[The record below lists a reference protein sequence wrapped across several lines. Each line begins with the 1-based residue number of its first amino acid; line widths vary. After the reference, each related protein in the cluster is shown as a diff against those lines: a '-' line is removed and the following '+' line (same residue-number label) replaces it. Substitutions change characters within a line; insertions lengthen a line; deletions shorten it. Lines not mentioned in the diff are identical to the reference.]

1 MRVTADDINS
11 MVSTAQ
17 MRESEARS
25 RSLLDSSLDAI
36 VMIDE
41 HGAIVEFNPA
51 AERTFGRSRSDV
63 LGEQMAELLIP
74 PGLRGAHHRGFAH
87 FLATGEGPVLGKRLE
102 LSALRADGSEFPV
115 ELAITKVTYD
125 GPTLFTGYLR
135 DLSEQRQLEQQ
146 LSHAQRMEAVGRL
159 AGGVAHEF
167 NNILQAIT
175 GYSELASTQVG
186 PGQPDLRHSIDQ
198 VKGAAALAAGLT
210 SKLLA
215 FSRQQVVQPRV
226 VDLSAMVE
234 ELAAM
239 LRPLLGERI
248 ELILEL
254 EPDAA
259 RVKADPGQLEQ
270 VVMNLV
276 INARDAMPGGGD
288 VRITVATLD
297 VAEPN
302 GSQPM
307 PPGRYVQLAVS
318 DTGTG
323 MDEET
328 ISRAFDPFFT
338 TKEVGEGTG
347 LGLATVHGIVTQG
360 GGDCQIT
367 SEPGEGTMV
376 NVYFPRTDAELQEP
390 TPERSPDAARGSETV
405 LLVEDLDTVRGVLHK
420 ILERNGFQVIGAG
433 SGADAIESA
442 RALGRPVDLLV
453 TDMVMPGMNG
463 RDLSRELVALYPG
476 LRVLYMS
483 GHTQDAALHEETEAG
498 RAHFLQKPF
507 SAATFVDT
515 ARKVLD
521 APANGAISA

>member
-1 MRVTADDINS
+1 M
-11 MVSTAQ
+11 
-17 MRESEARS
+17 
-25 RSLLDSSLDAI
+25 
-36 VMIDE
+36 
-41 HGAIVEFNPA
+41 
-51 AERTFGRSRSDV
+51 
-63 LGEQMAELLIP
+63 IP
-74 PGLRGAHHRGFAH
+74 PALREAHYHGFAN
-87 FLATGEGPVLGKRLE
+87 FLATGEGPILGKRLE

-115 ELAITKVTYD
+115 ELAITKVTSD

-146 LSHAQRMEAVGRL
+146 LRHAQRMETVGRL

-175 GYSELASTQVG
+175 SYSELASAQVG
-186 PGQPDLRHSIDQ
+186 PGQPELRHSIDQ
-198 VKGAAALAAGLT
+198 VSAAASLAAALT
-210 SKLLA
+210 RKLLA
-215 FSRQQVVQPRV
+215 FSHQQVVQPRV

-248 ELILEL
+248 ELILDL
-254 EPDAA
+254 EPAGA
-259 RVKADPGQLEQ
+259 SVEADPGQLEQ

-276 INARDAMPGGGD
+276 INARDAMPSGGH
-288 VRITVATLD
+288 VTLTVATLE

-302 GSQPM
+302 GSRLV
-307 PPGRYVQLAVS
+307 PPGPYVQLAVS

-323 MDEET
+323 MDEAT

-347 LGLATVHGIVTQG
+347 LGLATVHGIVTQS

-367 SEPGEGTMV
+367 SVLGEGTTFRI
-376 NVYFPRTDAELQEP
+376 YFPRADAVTQEP
-390 TPERSPDAARGSETV
+390 TPDRSPQGARGNETI
-405 LLVEDLDTVRGVLHK
+405 LLVEDLDAVRGVLRR
-420 ILERNGFQVIGAG
+420 ILERKGFEVITAA
-433 SGADAIESA
+433 SGADAMESA
-442 RALGRPVDLLV
+442 RALETPVDLLV

-483 GHTQDAALHEETEAG
+483 GHTQDAALHEEAEAG
-498 RAHFLQKPF
+498 RVHFLQKPF
-507 SAATFVDT
+507 SAATFLDT

-521 APANGAISA
+521 GPASR

>member
-1 MRVTADDINS
+1 M
-11 MVSTAQ
+11 
-17 MRESEARS
+17 
-25 RSLLDSSLDAI
+25 LDSSLDAI
-36 VMIDE
+36 IMVDE

-74 PGLRGAHHRGFAH
+74 PSLREAHHRGFAH
-87 FLATGEGPVLGKRLE
+87 FLATGDGPILGKRLE

-146 LSHAQRMEAVGRL
+146 LRHAQRMETVGRL

-175 GYSELASTQVG
+175 SYSELASAEVR
-186 PGQPDLRHSIDQ
+186 PDQPELLRSIDQ
-198 VKGAAALAAGLT
+198 VKAAAALAAALT

-215 FSRQQVVQPRV
+215 FSHLQVVQPRV

-248 ELILEL
+248 ELILDL
-254 EPDAA
+254 EPAGA
-259 RVKADPGQLEQ
+259 SVEADPGQLEQ

-276 INARDAMPGGGD
+276 INARDAMPSGGQ
-288 VRITVATLD
+288 VTLTVSALD
-297 VAEPN
+297 VAGPN
-302 GSQPM
+302 GSRLV
-307 PPGRYVQLAVS
+307 PPGRYVQLAVA

-323 MDEET
+323 MDEAT

-338 TKEVGEGTG
+338 TKQVGEGTG
-347 LGLATVHGIVTQG
+347 LGLATVHGIVTQN

-367 SEPGEGTMV
+367 SAPGEGTTLRI
-376 NVYFPRTDAELQEP
+376 YLPRTDAVATESA
-390 TPERSPDAARGSETV
+390 PERSPHGARGNETV
-405 LLVEDLDTVRGVLHK
+405 LLVEDMDAVRGVLRR
-420 ILERNGFQVIGAG
+420 ILERNGFKVIAAG
-433 SGADAIESA
+433 SGAEAIESA
-442 RALGRPVDLLV
+442 RVLERPVDLLV

-463 RDLSRELVALYPG
+463 RDLSRELLAIYPR
-476 LRVLYMS
+476 LRVVYMS
-483 GHTQDAALHEETEAG
+483 GHTQDAELHEETEAG

-507 SAATFVDT
+507 SGATFVET

-521 APANGAISA
+521 GPALR